1 MLDNLVGKERNI
13 YLRLEGKLP
22 LFSVAEV
29 VYKKSAFLKISQN
42 SKENSCVEVYL
53 DSSIPIQKTF
63 RNWQLPELLFKLL
76 IT

>member
-1 MLDNLVGKERNI
+1 MIYNKRSAHMLDNLVGKERNI

-29 VYKKSAFLKISQN
+29 FYQKSVFLKISQN
-42 SKENSCVEVYL
+42 SKENTFVEVYL

-63 RNWQLPELLFKLL
+63 RNW
-76 IT
+76 